1 MNEEDK
7 IDLKGTTLKELVYD
21 MRKDLLYLIDR
32 FEKDEENRK
41 EIINEIREIDRKD
54 KRLLKIEMKSNS

>member
-1 MNEEDK
+1 MNEEEK

-21 MRKDLLYLIDR
+21 MRKDLLYLIKR

-41 EIINEIREIDRKD
+41 EIINEIREID
-54 KRLLKIEMKSNS
+54 KRLLKIEMKSNRQ